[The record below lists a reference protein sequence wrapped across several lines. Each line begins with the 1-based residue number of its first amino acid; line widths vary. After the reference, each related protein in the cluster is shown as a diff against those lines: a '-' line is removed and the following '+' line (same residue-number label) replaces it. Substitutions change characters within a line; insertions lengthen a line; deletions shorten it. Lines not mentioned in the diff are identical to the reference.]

1 MSSVDI
7 ASATELS
14 CRQTVH
20 LLYSDHHRWL
30 QGWLRSKLGNAAD
43 AFDLTQD
50 TFVRVLSAQRE
61 EVLPD
66 LREPRAYLTTVARRL
81 LLNHFRRRSLERAYL
96 DALAL
101 LPEPQVPSAEHQ
113 LQILETLQQVD
124 AALDALPA
132 HVRQAFLLAQIEGL
146 GYAEIATRLAVSER
160 SIKRYVAQGLTQ
172 CLLVM
177 A

>member
-1 MSSVDI
+1 MSCIDI
-7 ASATELS
+7 TSTANPS
-14 CRQTVH
+14 CRQAMHV
-20 LLYSDHHRWL
+20 LYSDHHRWL
-30 QGWLRSKLGNAAD
+30 QGWLRAKLGNAAD

-50 TFVRVLSAQRE
+50 TFVRVLAAQRD

-66 LREPRAYLTTVARRL
+66 LHEPRAYLTTVARRL

-101 LPEPQVPSAEHQ
+101 LPEPQMPSAEHQ
-113 LQILETLQQVD
+113 LQILQTLQQVD
-124 AALDALPA
+124 AALDTMPSTA
-132 HVRQAFLLAQIEGL
+132 RRAFLLAQLDGL
-146 GYAEIATRLAVSER
+146 GYAEIASRLGVSER
-160 SIKRYVAQGLTQ
+160 SVKRYVARGLAQ